1 MENLIETY
9 GEVIQAII
17 LNPCM
22 LLIFLAVLVKYAI

>member
-17 LNPCM
+17 LNSCM
-22 LLIFLAVLVKYAI
+22 LSIFLAVLVKYAI

>member
-9 GEVIQAII
+9 GEVIQTII
-17 LNPCM
+17 LNSCM

>member
-9 GEVIQAII
+9 SEVIQAII
-17 LNPCM
+17 LNSCM